1 MLRDLFIKDLGWKLF
16 SLLLAMFIWLT
27 VHKIIEEPKVAD
39 ASSASSSVTYSSQP
53 VLVVATAE
61 DVHLYR
67 VVPNT
72 VSVTVSGRKG
82 SAPTAASKTFHYEL
96 AQGGSDSQVRI
107 VLVDKYGERELFNGQ
122 RSPGSKIDVP
132 VQTAGGARVKIYIN
146 GILVEEQDL

>member
-72 VSVTVSGRKG
+72 VSVTVSGPAEVMAVLQQNQIRATVDLTDIE
-82 SAPTAASKTFHYEL
+82 SAKDLKRRVDISGPSGITL
-96 AQGGSDSQVRI
+96 IRVDPP
-107 VLVDKYGERELFNGQ
+107 LVGVIIPPKR
-122 RSPGSKIDVP
+122 
-132 VQTAGGARVKIYIN
+132 
-146 GILVEEQDL
+146 